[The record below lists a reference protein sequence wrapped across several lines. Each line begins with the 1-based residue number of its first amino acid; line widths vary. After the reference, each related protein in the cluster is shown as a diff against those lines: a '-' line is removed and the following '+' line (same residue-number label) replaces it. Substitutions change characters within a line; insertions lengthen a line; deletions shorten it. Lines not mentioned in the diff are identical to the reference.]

1 MAIPLSSKP
10 NTVAPGGA
18 YPFGDIRDDDGSS
31 NGTPVNTEVYG
42 DFHQFFAS
50 LMFAVSA
57 TYNGLRENAINGF
70 QYLVALTA
78 YIRLVTASETESGT
92 APIATQALTN
102 AGVSDATI
110 VTPLKLKNTPEVM
123 GVDGSSKVRT
133 KVLNIGDW
141 NMDANT
147 FTTITHGVTNYQNI
161 LSVSVVIR
169 PDSGGPATAHLLN
182 AAESATVV
190 VSGGV
195 GEIEA
200 TTFRIWRL
208 TGGIFDSTN
217 YDATSYNRGFVTIT
231 YLA

>member
-57 TYNGLRENAINGF
+57 TYNGLRENATNGF
-70 QYLVALTA
+70 QYLTALA
-78 YIRLVTASETESGT
+78 SFVRVLTASETESGT

-123 GVDGSSKVRT
+123 GVDGSAKVRT

-141 NMDANT
+141 NMVASSVVNVA
-147 FTTITHGVTNYQNI
+147 HGVANFKNI
-161 LSVSVVIR
+161 RGVDVMIR
-169 PDSGGPATAHLLN
+169 RDDDAVYYPLISCD
-182 AAESATVV
+182 
-190 VSGGV
+190 
-195 GEIEA
+195 I
-200 TTFRIWRL
+200 L
-208 TGGIFDSTN
+208 TGAAFGSYEINSTVISLLRTDNVGFDNNNFNS
-217 YDATSYNRGFVTIT
+217 TSYNRGFVTIT

>member
-18 YPFGDIRDDDGSS
+18 FPYGDIRDDSGAND
-31 NGTPVNTEVYG
+31 GTPVNTEVYG
-42 DFHQFFAS
+42 DFHQFFAV
-50 LMFAVSA
+50 LMA
-57 TYNGLRENAINGF
+57 TTSTIYNGLRENATNGF
-70 QYLVALTA
+70 QYLLALTA

-123 GVDGSSKVRT
+123 GVDGSAKVRT

-169 PDSGGPATAHLLN
+169 TDLSAPPTTHLLN
-182 AAESATVV
+182 AADSDTVV

-195 GEIEA
+195 GEIDA
-200 TTFRIWRL
+200 TTIRLYRL
-208 TGGIFDSTN
+208 TGGIFDNAN

>member
-57 TYNGLRENAINGF
+57 TYNGLRENATNGF
-70 QYLVALTA
+70 QYLTALA
-78 YIRLVTASETESGT
+78 SYVRLLTASETESGT

-123 GVDGSSKVRT
+123 GVDGSAKVRT
-133 KVLNIGDW
+133 KVLNINNW
-141 NMDANT
+141 NMDLNE

-161 LSVSVVIR
+161 LNVSVVIR
-169 PDSGGPATAHLLN
+169 TDLSAPPTTHLLN
-182 AAESATVV
+182 AAASDTVV

-195 GEIEA
+195 GEIDA
-200 TTFRIWRL
+200 TTIRLYRL
-208 TGGIFDSTN
+208 TGGIFDNAN